1 MKKLKHILTRI
12 REGRLKQLISEML
25 WMYIYVR
32 RFWLMIVIYVLLGAS
47 GSILGLGTS
56 MVSRDLVDAVTGVS
70 SSGILQVAAT
80 YVGVGVGQIFVNAV
94 KMRISFRVRQKVTNE
109 IRADI
114 YEQVL
119 HTDWEALAGYRSG
132 DLLYRVNG
140 DAGSVANSVLTF
152 LPNAVTALVS
162 FGGAFIVMIRHDPA
176 MALLALAGAPISFF
190 TSRYTKENAGF
201 PEGESESVQ

>member
-1 MKKLKHILTRI
+1 MPVRSGMKKLKHILTRI

-119 HTDWEALAGYRSG
+119 HTDWEALAGYRSMEMQ
-132 DLLYRVNG
+132 
-140 DAGSVANSVLTF
+140 VLWPT
-152 LPNAVTALVS
+152 V
-162 FGGAFIVMIRHDPA
+162 
-176 MALLALAGAPISFF
+176 
-190 TSRYTKENAGF
+190 Y
-201 PEGESESVQ
+201 

>member
-1 MKKLKHILTRI
+1 MPVRSGMKKLKHILTRI

-80 YVGVGVGQIFVNAV
+80 YVGVGVGQIF
-94 KMRISFRVRQKVTNE
+94 
-109 IRADI
+109 
-114 YEQVL
+114 
-119 HTDWEALAGYRSG
+119 
-132 DLLYRVNG
+132 DLLSG
-140 DAGSVANSVLTF
+140 
-152 LPNAVTALVS
+152 P
-162 FGGAFIVMIRHDPA
+162 
-176 MALLALAGAPISFF
+176 
-190 TSRYTKENAGF
+190 
-201 PEGESESVQ
+201 PEGDQ

>member
-1 MKKLKHILTRI
+1 MPVRSGMKKLKHILTRI

-119 HTDWEALAGYRSG
+119 HTDWEALAGSMEMQ
-132 DLLYRVNG
+132 
-140 DAGSVANSVLTF
+140 VLWPT
-152 LPNAVTALVS
+152 V
-162 FGGAFIVMIRHDPA
+162 
-176 MALLALAGAPISFF
+176 
-190 TSRYTKENAGF
+190 Y
-201 PEGESESVQ
+201 

>member
-1 MKKLKHILTRI
+1 MPVRSGMKKLKHILTRI

-56 MVSRDLVDAVTGVS
+56 MVSRDLVDAVT
-70 SSGILQVAAT
+70 
-80 YVGVGVGQIFVNAV
+80 
-94 KMRISFRVRQKVTNE
+94 ISFRVRQKVTNE

-162 FGGAFIVMIRHDPA
+162 FGGAFIVMIRNDPA
-176 MALLALAGAPISFF
+176 MAVIALAGAPVSFF
-190 TSRYTKENAGF
+190 TSRYTTRKMRQFQRENQ
-201 PEGESESVQ
+201 ELSSDRTVQ